1 MTLCCVHAHRA
12 GPEEVSK
19 DDSTHGYIQTARD
32 YVSSSVLDG
41 VDVDCDDSYSPRSR
55 AGAQGLGHGIA
66 RAHMVAQ
73 HMAHVRDDDASY
85 SHVSSVRQGS
95 DEARGPGTEE
105 AVGVEPADVS
115 CALGPSFESDDGG
128 CGGAEYTE
136 VEVRNWEREIKEALL
151 IQGMRAMGE
160 VGFPLLT
167 SSGEERAHDNQMSTK
182 LISSS
187 AHASRRSAT
196 DLKAQH
202 ADESTAASAGGGDD
216 DDDDDYLFSFQKQAL
231 ASGHLQAA
239 AASVASVAR
248 REAAKREA
256 IPSAEPAARARSSE
270 TSSTEFLKSTLHRDF
285 IL

>member
-1 MTLCCVHAHRA
+1 
-12 GPEEVSK
+12 
-19 DDSTHGYIQTARD
+19 
-32 YVSSSVLDG
+32 
-41 VDVDCDDSYSPRSR
+41 
-55 AGAQGLGHGIA
+55 
-66 RAHMVAQ
+66 
-73 HMAHVRDDDASY
+73 
-85 SHVSSVRQGS
+85 
-95 DEARGPGTEE
+95 
-105 AVGVEPADVS
+105 
-115 CALGPSFESDDGG
+115 
-128 CGGAEYTE
+128 
-136 VEVRNWEREIKEALL
+136 
-151 IQGMRAMGE
+151 
-160 VGFPLLT
+160 
-167 SSGEERAHDNQMSTK
+167 MSTK

-231 ASGHLQAA
+231 ASRHLQAA

-256 IPSAEPAARARSSE
+256 IPSAELAARARSSE